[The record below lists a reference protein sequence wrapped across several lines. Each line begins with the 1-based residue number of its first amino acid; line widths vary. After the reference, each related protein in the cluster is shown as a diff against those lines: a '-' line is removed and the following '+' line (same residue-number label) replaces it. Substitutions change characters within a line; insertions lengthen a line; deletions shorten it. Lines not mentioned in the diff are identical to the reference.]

1 MARGRP
7 PKTPKSPSKN
17 VDKKTTTL
25 DGIKLS
31 SIESIEELETYASMA
46 DEPPI
51 PDEFEFD
58 MVKHID
64 PIDGKELTTLNG
76 GELPKDQVEPEKCVY
91 VFREWSI
98 IGVNYD
104 KKVNIPI
111 ILLKLLHKRGIL
123 PLDEQSM
130 SVLNENINSLDKL
143 GKILELIKTLVVKHK
158 YNVLSSKNY
167 ALLPDGEIN
176 YKSLINY
183 VDGSYTFKPV
193 NNRAELVKQL
203 VIIFFTLVKQ
213 HKLLNIPVENHKDFG
228 IDEVRLF
235 TQKNGEIQ
243 LTALLQFIPYFFWT
257 NSSFATITKDEY
269 YSLNEK
275 ERELIHAKK

>member
-7 PKTPKSPSKN
+7 SKSPKVPSKN
-17 VDKKTTTL
+17 VETKSTTV

-31 SIESIEELETYASMA
+31 SIDTIEALEAYASMA
-46 DEPPI
+46 DEPAI
-51 PDEFEFD
+51 PDEFEFN
-58 MVKHID
+58 MVKHVD
-64 PIDGKELTTLNG
+64 PIDGKELTTVNG

-91 VFREWSI
+91 AFREWSI
-98 IGVNYD
+98 IGANYD

-111 ILLKLLHKRGIL
+111 ILLKLLHRRGIL

-130 SVLNENINSLDKL
+130 SILNENINSLDKL
-143 GKILELIKTLVVKHK
+143 GKVLELVKTLMVKHK

-167 ALLPDGEIN
+167 AMLPDGEIN

-203 VIIFFTLVKQ
+203 VVVFFTLVKE
-213 HKLLNIPVENHKDFG
+213 HKFLTIPVEKHKDFG

-257 NSSFATITKDEY
+257 NSSFATITKEEY
-269 YSLNEK
+269 YFLEEK
-275 ERELIHAKK
+275 ERTLIHAKK